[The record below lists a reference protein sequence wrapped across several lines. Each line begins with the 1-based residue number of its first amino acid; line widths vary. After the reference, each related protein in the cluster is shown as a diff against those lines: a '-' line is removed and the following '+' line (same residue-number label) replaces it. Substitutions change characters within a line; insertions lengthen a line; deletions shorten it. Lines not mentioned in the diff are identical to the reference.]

1 MFVEVVRLFVVFL
14 ATGGGFALGASEQGV
29 DGGNGAV
36 IGATLGAST
45 GYVLGGAI
53 GRLLRR
59 AMGAVDHRLG
69 QVPAHRVFAGA
80 VGGIAIGGLTAVI
93 GIPIAT
99 LLPGRVAWPLVGLMV
114 WVGAYQGCTYG
125 SRRSDEL
132 LALAGLSSRPLVR
145 ASPLGEDRE
154 QDAVLVDTSAV
165 VDGRL
170 LPLARAGFLRD
181 ALLVPRFVL
190 DELQGIADSQDLS
203 RRRRGRRGLEMLE
216 ALGEQTDVQVHV
228 LDDEVPEHEE
238 VDAKLVA
245 LARRLRTSL
254 LTVDEPLQRV
264 AELQGV
270 RCLSVRRLAE
280 GLRPPHVAG
289 DVLRVP
295 LSRPGKEAGQGVGF
309 LDDGTMVVVSDAA
322 ALVGQEIDVRV
333 TSHVQTSMGRML
345 FASLLPPGDASERPS
360 ASDEIEVLQ
369 GTGGPSSRTD
379 PS

>member
-1 MFVEVVRLFVVFL
+1 MGYVV
-14 ATGGGFALGASEQGV
+14 G
-29 DGGNGAV
+29 GAV
-36 IGATLGAST
+36 
-45 GYVLGGAI
+45 

-59 AMGAVDHRLG
+59 AMGVVDHRLE

-80 VGGIAIGGLTAVI
+80 VGGIAFGGLTAVV
-93 GIPIAT
+93 GIPVAT
-99 LLPGRVAWPLVGLMV
+99 LLPGRMGWPLLGLMV
-114 WVGAYQGCTYG
+114 WVGAYQGCVYG

-132 LALAGLSSRPLVR
+132 LAMAGLSSRPLIR
-145 ASPLGEDRE
+145 ASPLGGDLE

-165 VDGRL
+165 IDGRL

-190 DELQGIADSQDLS
+190 DELQGIADGQDPN

-216 ALGEQTDVQVHV
+216 ALRERTDVQVHV

-254 LTVDEPLQRV
+254 ITVDEPLRKV

-270 RCLSVRRLAE
+270 RCLNVGRLAE

-289 DVLRVP
+289 DVLRLPV
-295 LSRPGKEAGQGVGF
+295 SRQGKEPGQGVGF
-309 LDDGTMVVVSDAA
+309 LDDGTMVVVTDAA
-322 ALVGQEIDVRV
+322 DLVDQEVDVRV
-333 TSHVQTSMGRML
+333 TTHVQTSMGRML
-345 FASLLPPGDASERPS
+345 FASLVSPPAVSP
-360 ASDEIEVLQ
+360 AAQ
-369 GTGGPSSRTD
+369 GPSGELD
-379 PS
+379 LLPQAVDNPH